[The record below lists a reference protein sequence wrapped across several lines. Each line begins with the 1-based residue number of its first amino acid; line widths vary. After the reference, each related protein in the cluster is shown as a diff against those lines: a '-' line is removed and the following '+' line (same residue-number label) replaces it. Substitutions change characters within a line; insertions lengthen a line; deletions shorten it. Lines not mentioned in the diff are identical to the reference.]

1 MVMKTIAVASLLV
14 AESSLPMAIIGQQHP
29 FNERPADVTVV
40 MSTSRKKYDGTYRL
54 SEVARVCGEV
64 PKDLNFA
71 GVPAFLVQLY
81 PDSGQGEVQDVTFS
95 SNELVGGVTTSTRFH
110 LSVVVKSPA
119 IGAPP
124 AYVLDTKQPKMT
136 GAAKLTYP
144 KPGTVQLKVDGV
156 NDRGETV
163 DLTLSCGPRQAG
175 QSTKRRA
182 LPGTP

>member
-1 MVMKTIAVASLLV
+1 MKTKVVASLLIAELSVPV
-14 AESSLPMAIIGQQHP
+14 AISGQQHP

-54 SEVARVCGEV
+54 ADIARVCGEV

-71 GVPAFLVQLY
+71 GVPSFIVQLY
-81 PDSGQGEVQDVTFS
+81 PDNGQGEVQDVTFGS
-95 SNELVGGVTTSTRFH
+95 TELVGGVTATAKFH

-136 GAAKLTYP
+136 GTAKLTYP

-163 DLTLSCGPRQAG
+163 DLTLICRPR
-175 QSTKRRA
+175 K
-182 LPGTP
+182 

>member
-1 MVMKTIAVASLLV
+1 MVMKSMAVAALV
-14 AESSLPMAIIGQQHP
+14 IAELSVPAAIIGRQHP
-29 FNERPADVTVV
+29 FNERPADVTVI

-64 PKDLNFA
+64 PKELNFA
-71 GVPAFLVQLY
+71 GVPSFLVQLY

-95 SNELVGGVTTSTRFH
+95 SNELVGGVTTSTKFH
-110 LSVVVKSPA
+110 LSVLVKSPV
-119 IGAPP
+119 IGAPA

-136 GAAKLTYP
+136 GTARLTYP

-163 DLTLSCGPRQAG
+163 DLTLVCKPRTASGVSSPAIVAG
-175 QSTKRRA
+175 RR
-182 LPGTP
+182 